1 MSDWASVLSSALD
14 GIRYGIV
21 LLDKDFEARFINR
34 AYYRMFALTPPPQ
47 GETYHLTD
55 LIAHARAA
63 AIYDTGGQAMDDYVR
78 ARLALI
84 QNGTQSAMQLKV
96 SDGRILNFQAKIL
109 PDGGRMITF
118 DDITELVRSADQLR
132 VLATVD
138 DLTKLPNRRHFLES
152 LKSEF
157 SRAQQHDRPL
167 SVLMI
172 DADDFKRINDR
183 HGHSAGDDVL
193 RAMAE
198 RCQAAVRRSDLVGRL
213 GGEEF
218 AIVLS
223 DTDMPDALQTAQ
235 RLCRGVAAEPF
246 TVDGDKLHVTVS
258 IGVAARR
265 SQHSDPDDL
274 LRFADRALYAAKANG
289 RNCVIADI
297 GQGVDR

>member
-1 MSDWASVLSSALD
+1 MSDWTSVLTSALD

-21 LLDKDFEARFINR
+21 LLNKDFEARFINR
-34 AYYRMFALTPPPQ
+34 AYYRMFALTPPPS
-47 GETYHLTD
+47 GMAYHLTD

-63 AIYDTGGQAMDDYVR
+63 GVYDTGGQAIDDYVR

-84 QNGTQSAMQLKV
+84 QNGTQSTMQLKV
-96 SDGRILNFQAKIL
+96 SGGRILNFEAKIL

-118 DDITELVRSADQLR
+118 DDITDLVQAADQLR

-138 DLTKLPNRRHFLES
+138 DLTKLLNRRHFLDS

-157 SRAQQHDRPL
+157 SRAQRDGRPL

-198 RCQAAVRRSDLVGRL
+198 RCLGVVRESDIVGRL

-218 AIVLS
+218 AIALS
-223 DTDMPDALQTAQ
+223 DTDMPDAFQTAE
-235 RLCRGVAAEPF
+235 RLRRGVAAEPF
-246 TVDGDKLHVTVS
+246 AVDGDKLHVTVS

-265 SQHSDPDDL
+265 AQHSDPDDL

-289 RNCVIADI
+289 RNCVVADI
-297 GQGVDR
+297 GQQ

>member
-1 MSDWASVLSSALD
+1 MSDWTSVLTSALD

-21 LLDKDFEARFINR
+21 LLNKDFEARFINR
-34 AYYRMFALTPPPQ
+34 AYYRMFGLTPPPS
-47 GETYHLTD
+47 GAAYHLTD
-55 LIAHARAA
+55 LIAHARTAGV
-63 AIYDTGGQAMDDYVR
+63 YDTGGQAIDDYVR

-84 QNGTQSAMQLKV
+84 QNGTQSAMQFKM
-96 SDGRILNFQAKIL
+96 SDSRILNFEAKIL

-118 DDITELVRSADQLR
+118 DDITDLVQAADQLR

-138 DLTKLPNRRHFLES
+138 DLTKLLNRRHFLDS

-157 SRAQQHDRPL
+157 SRAQRHGRPL

-198 RCQAAVRRSDLVGRL
+198 RCLGVVRESDIVGRL

-218 AIVLS
+218 AIALS
-223 DTDMPDALQTAQ
+223 DTDMPDAFQTAE

-246 TVDGDKLHVTVS
+246 AVDGDKLHVTVS
-258 IGVAARR
+258 IGVAARHA
-265 SQHSDPDDL
+265 QHSDPDDL

-289 RNCVIADI
+289 RNCVVADI
-297 GQGVDR
+297 AHQ